1 MRSSWSGMYTL
12 DGGCRFDRMVFDVR
26 LRVCLPSCQA
36 MGDVTKAGRRGFAR
50 MRDDEVEEEGNEGE
64 IKNEA
69 DGRGWFCTFVERERE
84 RERES

>member
-1 MRSSWSGMYTL
+1 
-12 DGGCRFDRMVFDVR
+12 
-26 LRVCLPSCQA
+26 

-84 RERES
+84 REREREGELRVESRGEQLRLTDEPVK